1 VVFRSRPSPES
12 LALFRKRLSSGSA
25 FLQSLTRTLLADA
38 APEGVVPSA
47 PLMSF
52 RSLQHSPA
60 ARIHL
65 ARACHTRYGPPP
77 GFGYPPDGLRPS
89 TPGRPC
95 FMPTALLGFLTPF
108 EAFPSRKV
116 PEAITPRSE
125 PACRSTRRFADATE
139 AAPAGTTGLDFRAL
153 TLPRVPR
160 SAPQINAAPNRMLP
174 WASSLLGPSAGCLVR
189 DPSRSPL
196 TRFLSRR

>member
-1 VVFRSRPSPES
+1 VVFRSQPTPES
-12 LALFRKRLSSGSA
+12 LALFRRRLSSGST
-25 FLQSLTRTLLADA
+25 FLQSLTRTLLVSAS
-38 APEGVVPSA
+38 PEGDRPPT

-60 ARIHL
+60 KRIHST
-65 ARACHTRYGPPP
+65 RACHTRYGPPP

-116 PEAITPRSE
+116 PKAITPRGG
-125 PACRSTRRFADATE
+125 PACRFTRRFAGDTRRHHP
-139 AAPAGTTGLDFRAL
+139 PARPASTSGLRPFRESLERRHRLMPHRTGC
-153 TLPRVPR
+153 
-160 SAPQINAAPNRMLP
+160 
-174 WASSLLGPSAGCLVR
+174 SLGLRP
-189 DPSRSPL
+189 
-196 TRFLSRR
+196 F